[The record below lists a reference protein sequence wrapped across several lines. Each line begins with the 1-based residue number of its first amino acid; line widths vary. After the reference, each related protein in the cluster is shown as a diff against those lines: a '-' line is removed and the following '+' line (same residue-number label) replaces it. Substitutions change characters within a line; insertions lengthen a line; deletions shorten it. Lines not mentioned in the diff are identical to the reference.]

1 MFVTLH
7 GTWSGQPAVGPNVL
21 RGDPTGLV
29 ARQEQHEVGDVF
41 RLADPSERGHRRHA
55 LDVRFA
61 LAFGEQLRVGRPG
74 RDDVDRDAALIPTS
88 LAKMRV
94 NCSTAALVAQ

>member
-29 ARQEQHEVGDVF
+29 ARQEQHEVGDVS
-41 RLADPSERGHRRHA
+41 RLADPSEGGHRRHA
-55 LDVRFA
+55 LDVCFA
-61 LAFGEQLRVGRPG
+61 LALGEQLCMVGPG
-74 RDDVDRDAALIPTS
+74 ETTLTVMPR
-88 LAKMRV
+88 
-94 NCSTAALVAQ
+94 